1 MATEREGKKY
11 EGRVVTN
18 GRRNNRR
25 KRRKDSEY
33 SYIQKEGKNGEKDA
47 KRMLTKELRD
57 QTTRSGSA
65 NSNMRRTS
73 SSRCNEA
80 CKKEAWSSR
89 EDGTTDDRRKMK
101 E

>member
-33 SYIQKEGKNGEKDA
+33 SYIQKEGKTEK
-47 KRMLTKELRD
+47 
-57 QTTRSGSA
+57 
-65 NSNMRRTS
+65 RTQ
-73 SSRCNEA
+73 
-80 CKKEAWSSR
+80 R
-89 EDGTTDDRRKMK
+89 ECSQKSYEIKLYYEIWFG
-101 E
+101 